1 MFRKIFAAGLLGFL
15 ALSGAM
21 AGERDAAAPP
31 QARCSE
37 VRAPEAPFRCH
48 FFELDKAAYVC
59 PLGQLNGG
67 HREALAL
74 GLSLV
79 QIKPSVIEAGGRM
92 AVFAPAD
99 MALVRYAHYRFG
111 ADAPEW
117 TLVFRVDD
125 RLSITFGALRE
136 PSRKII
142 DATSRVPAATS
153 AEFPLRR
160 PVRVRAGEIIA
171 FTTGTSRAHNW
182 DIWVYDRDARNRF
195 ARPERYRA
203 NELGVRLR
211 QAVCPYDLLAPDL
224 RTEAYALLGVTG
236 PGETD
241 DCGNAS
247 RDVPGTLAGQWHLDA
262 DPSHG
267 VVSGKDGVWATPLA
281 VYERLT
287 GSVDIHGV
295 AGKRWRIKPGDR
307 THKDPA
313 RVTGSHCFELREP
326 WRGDQDGYVYFKL
339 LSETKLSVAHAA
351 TGTCPDGFPVAGAR
365 SYFR

>member
-48 FFELDKAAYVC
+48 FFELDKVAYVY

-79 QIKPSVIEAGGRM
+79 QIKPSVIEAGGRV

-136 PSRKII
+136 PPRKII
-142 DATSRVPAATS
+142 DATARVPAATP
-153 AEFPLRR
+153 AEFPSAIKA
-160 PVRVRAGEIIA
+160 PVLGLYPTSGQIA
-171 FTTGTSRAHNW
+171 SPAQ
-182 DIWVYDRDARNRF
+182 
-195 ARPERYRA
+195 E
-203 NELGVRLR
+203 
-211 QAVCPYDLLAPDL
+211 
-224 RTEAYALLGVTG
+224 ALL
-236 PGETD
+236 
-241 DCGNAS
+241 
-247 RDVPGTLAGQWHLDA
+247 RDGLAD
-262 DPSHG
+262 
-267 VVSGKDGVWATPLA
+267 
-281 VYERLT
+281 
-287 GSVDIHGV
+287 
-295 AGKRWRIKPGDR
+295 
-307 THKDPA
+307 
-313 RVTGSHCFELREP
+313 FELIHLPTPYHMVHLLYPEECTREVL
-326 WRGDQDGYVYFKL
+326 RFCAEHDRRDQG
-339 LSETKLSVAHAA
+339 
-351 TGTCPDGFPVAGAR
+351 
-365 SYFR
+365 